1 MDYKLLLSR
10 LLKFSDTVAVRRRD
24 VFFCVMFIPLY
35 TKIPLS
41 CYYSR
46 RTCAFPAMKMDKMKI
61 FVAKKPAHHGEVY
74 GFLFIYIRAVI
85 AAVRPKMMPGTFA
98 TTIGHSGFLR
108 KSP

>member
-10 LLKFSDTVAVRRRD
+10 LLKFSDPVAVRRRD

-41 CYYSR
+41 CCYSR
-46 RTCAFPAMKMDKMKI
+46 RTCAFPAMEMDKMKI
-61 FVAKKPAHHGEVY
+61 FVEKKPAHHGEVY

-85 AAVRPKMMPGTFA
+85 AAVRPKMMPGAFA

>member
-10 LLKFSDTVAVRRRD
+10 LLKFSDPVAVRRRD

-41 CYYSR
+41 CCYSR
-46 RTCAFPAMKMDKMKI
+46 RISAFPAMKMDKMKI
-61 FVAKKPAHHGEVY
+61 FVAQKPAHHGEVY

-85 AAVRPKMMPGTFA
+85 AAVRPKMMPGAFA